1 MQRGRGTLGLR
12 REEQFGYDSGE
23 PFTGFRHGDS
33 GVDDESELLSF
44 QEMMPEPA
52 PSASSPW
59 LTLARATILL
69 LSLGWVSFAAWLYAS
84 GAAVLPPP
92 EQLPLAVAGLCAP
105 LILLGVVFL
114 LLLRGSV
121 GEADRFARIA
131 TQLRREAEALDMRL
145 AIVNQ
150 QLATA
155 RQAMNEQ
162 AALLEDYGGSA
173 SLNLEA
179 AAKTLAQQVGTV
191 SQQAETIERAGLS
204 LAHQFAQLVD
214 AMPDLGARAGQVAV
228 TLTEG
233 GAALSDKVER
243 LEARLDSL
251 GRLLD
256 EARTRTTSTTQSMT
270 AQLMRI
276 QDAARSASDE
286 VTGMGEVAA
295 GRVDAMIE
303 QAHRIIAD
311 TRATLDAQTTQ
322 LEGLVE
328 RSRLAF
334 DDIGGDAVRSY
345 GENIAR
351 IEGQLRELDRLV
363 HGQSEAIAGA
373 GDDMARRIEVL
384 REEFSALETL
394 AVSGSERMGTALDAL
409 ARRTSHLD
417 DALQSG
423 NRTAEAMI
431 ARAES
436 LLVALDASVRELDE
450 GHPAALA
457 RLNDRIEASRRLLGV
472 ILPEIE
478 KLEAISAAVL
488 GQARESE
495 EMLSGQ
501 GRRLQAWLDS
511 GEASLSSCHQ
521 QISGLQQAME
531 AADADARRLADSAGP
546 QLIATLL
553 RVKDVAEQA
562 GERARQALTRAIA
575 DATDDMGDASERVI
589 TERIGEQ
596 FQARIEELGTVA
608 ERAVQAAH
616 AASERLMRQLITIA
630 DTTGAIEQRIAE
642 ADEAAQDREQ
652 DTLSRQSAALIESLH
667 SISIDVTSILA
678 SDVGDASWA
687 AYLEGDRGVFSR
699 QAVRLIDGRDAQ
711 SIRQLYR
718 GDDIFRSSVNR
729 YVHDF
734 EAMLR
739 TVLAT
744 REGTPLAVTLLSSD
758 IGKLYVAL
766 AQAIERLKDN

>member
-1 MQRGRGTLGLR
+1 MGLR
-12 REEQFGYDSGE
+12 REEQFGHDADE
-23 PFTGFRHGDS
+23 PFSGFRHGVSDM
-33 GVDDESELLSF
+33 DDEADFLSF
-44 QEMMPEPA
+44 QEMA
-52 PSASSPW
+52 PPPGPSGRLPW
-59 LTLARATILL
+59 LAVARATIVMLA
-69 LSLGWVSFAAWLYAS
+69 LGWVCFAAWLYAAGVVS
-84 GAAVLPPP
+84 RPALD
-92 EQLPLAVAGLCAP
+92 QLPLTAAGLCAP
-105 LILLGVVFL
+105 LILLGILYL

-121 GEADRFARIA
+121 GEADRFAGITAR
-131 TQLRREAEALDMRL
+131 LRREAEALDMRL

-150 QLATA
+150 QLETA
-155 RQAMNEQ
+155 RQTMSEQ

-179 AAKTLAQQVGTV
+179 AARTMAQQVDTV

-204 LAHQFAQLVD
+204 LAHQFGQLVE
-214 AMPDLGARAGQVAV
+214 AMPDLGARADHVSA
-228 TLTEG
+228 TLTES
-233 GAALSDKVER
+233 GAALSDKVEK

-286 VTGMGEVAA
+286 VAGMGEVAA
-295 GRVDAMIE
+295 GRVDATIE
-303 QAHRIIAD
+303 RAHRVIAD
-311 TRATLDAQTTQ
+311 TMAALEAQTAQ

-328 RSRLAF
+328 QSRSAF
-334 DDIGGDAVRSY
+334 DGIGGDAVRSY
-345 GENIAR
+345 GANIAR
-351 IEGQLRELDRLV
+351 IEGQLHEFDRMV
-363 HGQSEAIAGA
+363 HGQSEVIAGA

-394 AVSGSERMGTALDAL
+394 AVSGTERMAAALDAL
-409 ARRTSHLD
+409 TRRTTHLD

-423 NRTAEAMI
+423 NRTAEATI

-450 GHPAALA
+450 GHPAALN
-457 RLNDRIEASRRLLGV
+457 RFNERIEGSRKLLGV

-511 GEASLSSCHQ
+511 GEASLSTCRQ
-521 QISGLQQAME
+521 EISGLQQAME
-531 AADADARRLADSAGP
+531 AADTDARRLADSAGP

-562 GERARQALTRAIA
+562 GERARQALARAIA
-575 DATDDMGDASERVI
+575 DATDELGDASERVI
-589 TERIGEQ
+589 SERIGEQ
-596 FQARIEELGTVA
+596 FQARIAELGAVA
-608 ERAVQAAH
+608 ERAVQSAH

-630 DTTGAIEQRIAE
+630 DTTGAIEQRFAE
-642 ADEAAQDREQ
+642 ADEAVQHREQ
-652 DTLSRQSAALIESLH
+652 DTLARQSAALIESLH

-699 QAVRLIDGRDAQ
+699 QAVRLVDARDAQ

-718 GDDIFRSSVNR
+718 TDDIFRSSVNR

-766 AQAIERLKDN
+766 AQAIERLKDG

>member
-1 MQRGRGTLGLR
+1 L
-12 REEQFGYDSGE
+12 
-23 PFTGFRHGDS
+23 
-33 GVDDESELLSF
+33 
-44 QEMMPEPA
+44 
-52 PSASSPW
+52 SASAAPPS
-59 LTLARATILL
+59 
-69 LSLGWVSFAAWLYAS
+69 VSVAA
-84 GAAVLPPP
+84 
-92 EQLPLAVAGLCAP
+92 
-105 LILLGVVFL
+105 
-114 LLLRGSV
+114 
-121 GEADRFARIA
+121 
-131 TQLRREAEALDMRL
+131 
-145 AIVNQ
+145 
-150 QLATA
+150 
-155 RQAMNEQ
+155 
-162 AALLEDYGGSA
+162 
-173 SLNLEA
+173 
-179 AAKTLAQQVGTV
+179 
-191 SQQAETIERAGLS
+191 
-204 LAHQFAQLVD
+204 
-214 AMPDLGARAGQVAV
+214 

-233 GAALSDKVER
+233 GAALTDKVER

-286 VTGMGEVAA
+286 VVGMGEIAA

-311 TRATLDAQTTQ
+311 TVAKLDAQTAQ

-328 RSRLAF
+328 RSRIAF
-334 DDIGGDAVRSY
+334 DGIGGDAVRSY

-351 IEGQLRELDRLV
+351 IEGQLHALDQLV
-363 HGQSEAIAGA
+363 HGQSEAIATTGE
-373 GDDMARRIEVL
+373 DLNHRIGGL
-384 REEFSALETL
+384 RDAFAALETL
-394 AVSGSERMGTALDAL
+394 TLSGSDRMAAALDAL
-409 ARRTSHLD
+409 ARRTTHLD

-423 NRTAEAMI
+423 NRAAEAMI

-436 LLVALDASVRELDE
+436 LLVALDASIRELDE

-457 RLNDRIEASRRLLGV
+457 RLNERIEGSRRLLGA

-478 KLEAISAAVL
+478 KLEAVSAAVL

-495 EMLSGQ
+495 DLLSGQ
-501 GRRLQAWLDS
+501 GHRLQTWLDK
-511 GEASLSSCHQ
+511 GEASLSTCQQ
-521 QISGLQQAME
+521 QIFGLQQAME
-531 AADADARRLADSAGP
+531 AADTDARRLADSAGP

-562 GERARQALTRAIA
+562 GERARQALARAIA
-575 DATDDMGDASERVI
+575 DATDELGDASERAI
-589 TERIGEQ
+589 SERIGEQ
-596 FQARIEELGTVA
+596 FQARIEELGAVA

-642 ADEAAQDREQ
+642 ADEASQRRDQD
-652 DTLSRQSAALIESLH
+652 SFARQSATLIESLH

-699 QAVRLIDGRDAQ
+699 QAVRLVDGRDAQ
-711 SIRQLYR
+711 SIRQLYD
-718 GDDIFRSSVNR
+718 GDEIFRSSVNR

-758 IGKLYVAL
+758 IGKLYVVL
-766 AQAIERLKDN
+766 AQAIERLKDS